1 MDEQQNTTSRFD
13 PTTLSDDNVT
23 NYRNK
28 YINYLSEN
36 IGLQGETGYSQ
47 ARAEFDLLN
56 AERAKRIA
64 IKFQET
70 QPDPTMIQKVDA
82 FGRGFN
88 EEMASTLGLLPD
100 VAQNIANTLGMD
112 EGESPFGSKNLSRNL
127 QALGGGYYTS
137 ERLPTK
143 TTDPT
148 TLGDMPSKLRPYAVG
163 GEEMFTS
170 ASFFAPQAIAAR
182 YKSIAP
188 IPVAMEVG
196 KGAAF
201 RRAVDDQVQAY
212 ARNPLA
218 YSGVETGVATLQA
231 MGAGLAE
238 QIDPGNPTSRMLG
251 TMAFAPLAT
260 ATAVAPIS
268 FVNSVTREA
277 IPRVTKG
284 VAKVAR
290 MGLQGDKGIEA
301 ELSKQLNKYLTQV
314 DINPSEVINS
324 LSDVISKKALK
335 EGKLPG
341 TSVGLL
347 TGDKNLIAIESAII
361 NNIPN
366 VKKEAAQE
374 AKKSVTDL
382 NNAFNNL
389 LKIEDANP
397 ELVRSIADA
406 RIAQINALFSTKVN
420 NEITKL
426 KELQKQTGL
435 QVKDVPTQKAR
446 TAREV
451 RNIIEKTADDLQ
463 AYENL
468 QWDKLD
474 RTLTAQTNDTQ
485 RAISDLIDEGVLPEQ
500 LIPKSL
506 SKLRGVRDIGET
518 IDPIKARGVNSG
530 DLIDAKKEL
539 STRIR
544 EANRAEDFAKAR
556 QLSILQSA
564 VYNDLD
570 NVGKR
575 FGAQLRVANN
585 ATMNRYK
592 FYDIDVIKQLT
603 KRTDQGNLPEPD
615 LVLEKNL
622 LGKQQLNYHTF
633 NDLLTATRGAILS
646 KENANPLGKFY
657 LAAANEAINPQGL
670 VNADKLSKFLI
681 KNQQG
686 LKTLGMYDTLSEPR
700 NQALFV
706 KKLQEYH
713 KGISK
718 APTQQ
723 VLERIIKS
731 NDSNSYINKTLFSS
745 SNRRKELL
753 KLSDLIKRKQFHK
766 QDPIQALEG
775 VQYSVLQ
782 NLINKSFIERKY
794 TPYGEEIPD
803 INLISGKNIKDLLQ
817 KKQGKQGGKG
827 FTTLEQDLLDSKIFN
842 KEQINSIKSMA
853 DKAIELEKN
862 LLVREGIAPSEAEEL
877 IPKGDALM
885 DIMGRLGGVFAAQ
898 ASPMISGIGH
908 ELVISS
914 IFSKA
919 GKDLMSRL
927 PNDKLKNLLI
937 ESTRDPVLMKRLLES
952 APTPRVVRKR
962 DQFLLNVMVSKK
974 MLTERERYDI
984 EDSLYSANNNIA
996 LQNQIK
1002 KHLQKGVSKQKIMR
1016 SYETVARMG
1025 KDNIGE
1031 FTLDQVQAI
1040 LGIDDKE
1047 RTDIRMSI
1055 EGRVKRKRSP
1065 KQRLEATIKSG
1076 KGGAFGLPTNP

>member
-1 MDEQQNTTSRFD
+1 MDEQQNTTPRFD
-13 PTTLSDDNVT
+13 PTTFSDDNVT
-23 NYRNK
+23 NYHKK
-28 YINYLSEN
+28 YLNYLTEN

-70 QPDPTMIQKVDA
+70 QPDPTMVQKVDA

-127 QALGGGYYTS
+127 QAIGGGYYTS
-137 ERLPTK
+137 ERLPTE
-143 TTDPT
+143 TTEPA
-148 TLGDMPSKLRPYAVG
+148 TLGDMPSKLRPYAVA

-196 KGAAF
+196 KSAAF

-218 YSGVETGVATLQA
+218 YSGMETGVATLQA

-238 QIDPGNPTSRMLG
+238 QIDPGDPTSRMLG

-268 FVNSVTREA
+268 FINSVTKEF
-277 IPRVTKG
+277 IPRGVKG
-284 VAKVAR
+284 LTKVAR
-290 MGLQGDKGIEA
+290 MQLQGDKAIEA
-301 ELSKQLNKYLTQV
+301 ELTKELNKYLTQV
-314 DINPSEVINS
+314 DINPSEVISS
-324 LSDVISKKALK
+324 LSDVISKKGLK

-347 TGDKNLIAIESAII
+347 TGDKNLLAIESAII

-366 VKKEAAQE
+366 IRKEAAKE
-374 AKKSVTDL
+374 AKNSVVDL

-397 ELVRSIADA
+397 ELVREVADA
-406 RIAQINALFSTKVN
+406 RIAQINALFSTKVS

-506 SKLRGVRDIGET
+506 SKLRSVRDIGET
-518 IDPIKARGVNSG
+518 IDPIKDRGVSSG

-570 NVGKR
+570 NVGKK

-592 FYDIDVIKQLT
+592 FYDIDVVKQLT
-603 KRTDQGNLPEPD
+603 KRTDQGNLPKPD

-622 LGKQQLNYHTF
+622 LGGQQLSYNTF

-646 KENANPLGKFY
+646 KEDANPLGKFY
-657 LAAANEAINPQGL
+657 LAAANEAINPQGI
-670 VNADKLSKFLI
+670 VDANKLSKFLI
-681 KNQQG
+681 RNQQG

-723 VLERIIKS
+723 VLERIVKS
-731 NDSNSYINKTLFSS
+731 NDSNSYINNTLFSS

-766 QDPIQALEG
+766 QDPVQAYEG

-817 KKQGKQGGKG
+817 KKQGK
-827 FTTLEQDLLDSKIFN
+827 TTLEQDLLDSKIFT

-885 DIMGRLGGVFAAQ
+885 DIMGRLGGVFVAQ

-952 APTPRVVRKR
+952 APTPKDVRKR

-1002 KHLQKGVSKQKIMR
+1002 KHLQKGVSKQKIMQA
-1016 SYETVARMG
+1016 YETVARTG

-1040 LGIDDKE
+1040 LDVDDKE
-1047 RTDIRMSI
+1047 RTEIRMSI
-1055 EGRVKRKRSP
+1055 PGRVVKKRSP
-1065 KQRLEATIKSG
+1065 QQRLQEKLQAR
-1076 KGGAFGLPTNP
+1076 

>member
-1 MDEQQNTTSRFD
+1 MDEQQNTTPRFD
-13 PTTLSDDNVT
+13 PTTFSDDDVT
-23 NYRNK
+23 NYHKK
-28 YINYLSEN
+28 YLNYLTEN
-36 IGLQGETGYSQ
+36 IGLQGERGYSQ

-70 QPDPTMIQKVDA
+70 QPDPTMVQKVDA

-143 TTDPT
+143 TTEPA
-148 TLGDMPSKLRPYAVG
+148 TLGDMPSKLRPYAVA

-238 QIDPGNPTSRMLG
+238 QIDPGDPTSRMFG
-251 TMAFAPLAT
+251 TLAPIPLMT

-268 FVNSVTREA
+268 FVNSVTKEF
-277 IPRVTKG
+277 IPRGVKG
-284 VAKVAR
+284 LTKVAR
-290 MGLQGDKGIEA
+290 MQLQGDKGIEA
-301 ELSKQLNKYLTQV
+301 ELSKQLSKYLTQV
-314 DINPSEVINS
+314 DINPSEVIS
-324 LSDVISKKALK
+324 VLSDVIAKKGLK

-366 VKKEAAQE
+366 IREEAAKEA
-374 AKKSVTDL
+374 KNSIVDL

-397 ELVRSIADA
+397 ELVREVADA
-406 RIAQINALFSTKVN
+406 RIAQINALFSTKVS

-435 QVKDVPTQKAR
+435 QVGDVPRQKAR
-446 TAREV
+446 TALQV

-485 RAISDLIDEGVLPEQ
+485 RAISELIDEGVSPEQ

-544 EANRAEDFAKAR
+544 EANKAEDFAKAR

-570 NVGKR
+570 KIGKK

-592 FYDIDVIKQLT
+592 FYDIDVVKQLS
-603 KRTDQGNLPEPD
+603 KRTDQGNLPKPD
-615 LVLEKNL
+615 LVLQEKL
-622 LGKQQLNYHTF
+622 LGKQQLNYNTF

-646 KENANPLGKFY
+646 KEDANPLGKFY

-670 VNADKLSKFLI
+670 VDADKLSKFLI

-686 LKTLGMYDTLSEPR
+686 LRTLGMYDTLREPV

-706 KKLQEYH
+706 KKLQQYH
-713 KGISK
+713 KEISK

-731 NDSNSYINKTLFSS
+731 NDSNSYINNTLFSS

-766 QDPIQALEG
+766 QDPVQAYEG

-782 NLINKSFIERKY
+782 NLINKSFIDRKY
-794 TPYGEEIPD
+794 TPYGEEVAD

-817 KKQGKQGGKG
+817 KKQGK
-827 FTTLEQDLLDSKIFN
+827 TTLEQDLLDSKIFT

-885 DIMGRLGGVFAAQ
+885 DIMGRLGGVFVAQ

-927 PNDKLKNLLI
+927 PNDKLRNLLI

-952 APTPRVVRKR
+952 APTPKDIRQR
-962 DQFLLNVMVSKK
+962 DQYLLNVMVSKK

-984 EDSLYSANNNIA
+984 EDSLYSANNNIS

-1002 KHLQKGVSKQKIMR
+1002 KHLSKGASKQQIMR
-1016 SYETVARMG
+1016 AYETVARTG

-1040 LGIDDKE
+1040 LDMDDKE

-1055 EGRVKRKRSP
+1055 PGRVVKKRSP
-1065 KQRLEATIKSG
+1065 QQRLQEKLQAR
-1076 KGGAFGLPTNP
+1076 